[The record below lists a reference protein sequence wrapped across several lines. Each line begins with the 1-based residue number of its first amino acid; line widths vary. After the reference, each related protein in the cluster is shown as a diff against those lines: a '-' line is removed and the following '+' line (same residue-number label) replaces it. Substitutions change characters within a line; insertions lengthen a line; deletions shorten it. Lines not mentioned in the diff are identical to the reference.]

1 MLVNCRYNMYR
12 KLVIWTDHLLH
23 VCRELD
29 LNLRDGHTENIVV
42 VLEDGVVHFDDESRG
57 IC

>member
-1 MLVNCRYNMYR
+1 
-12 KLVIWTDHLLH
+12 VIWTDHLQH
-23 VCRELD
+23 VCRELEELD

-42 VLEDGVVHFDDESRG
+42 VLEDRVVHFDDESRG